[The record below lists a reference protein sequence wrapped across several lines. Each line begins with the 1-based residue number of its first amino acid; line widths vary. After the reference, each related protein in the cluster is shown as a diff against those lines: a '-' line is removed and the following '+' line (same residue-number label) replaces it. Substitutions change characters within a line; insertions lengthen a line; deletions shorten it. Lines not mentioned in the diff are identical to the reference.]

1 MPSLNDQTAIPPNLH
16 TTVPAGLLAD
26 RYIVIVFEIEKS
38 TAGGS
43 FEYPAGFLSFL
54 ANTQLDSCEGSDQN
68 GSYTDLLHYYLMLQE
83 NGPTLDTVDAGY
95 LEAVRDA

>member
-68 GSYTDLLHYYLMLQE
+68 GSYTDSQAARWEVGRPNRFFDRFM
-83 NGPTLDTVDAGY
+83 
-95 LEAVRDA
+95 RS